1 MEYTHVKHTFS
12 PVYNEES
19 RILIL
24 GSFPSVKSR
33 ENQFY
38 YGHPQNR
45 FWKVIAGIFKEPLP
59 QTIDEKED
67 LLLRHRIAVWD
78 VIDSCD
84 IVGSS
89 DSSIRNVVPNDMNL
103 ILSNAKIQG
112 IFANGGKAHQLF
124 VKYCH
129 KEGMPPLGKL
139 PSTSPANAAWNLERL
154 TAEWKTAFET
164 YLEITEQEKT
174 FEKEEMTTVDFLL
187 EAVGIV
193 AALVYLG
200 LQIYYGIVY
209 GVAFTGIILN
219 AAILILVYVGLTLL
233 ARYPERVN
241 NLPKEICSGKIRK
254 YTIHM
259 VRAVKLIFVLS
270 LLFTSIC
277 DAAGVQINK
286 GYSLVTVALIVI
298 VTVVYEGKII
308 KLLRGKNK
316 HIL

>member
-1 MEYTHVKHTFS
+1 MK
-12 PVYNEES
+12 
-19 RILIL
+19 
-24 GSFPSVKSR
+24 
-33 ENQFY
+33 
-38 YGHPQNR
+38 
-45 FWKVIAGIFKEPLP
+45 
-59 QTIDEKED
+59 
-67 LLLRHRIAVWD
+67 
-78 VIDSCD
+78 
-84 IVGSS
+84 
-89 DSSIRNVVPNDMNL
+89 
-103 ILSNAKIQG
+103 
-112 IFANGGKAHQLF
+112 
-124 VKYCH
+124 
-129 KEGMPPLGKL
+129 
-139 PSTSPANAAWNLERL
+139 
-154 TAEWKTAFET
+154 
-164 YLEITEQEKT
+164 
-174 FEKEEMTTVDFLL
+174 KEEMTTVDFLL

-209 GVAFTGIILN
+209 GVSF
-219 AAILILVYVGLTLL
+219 LVYVGLTLL

-308 KLLRGKNK
+308 KLLRGKK
-316 HIL
+316 

>member
-112 IFANGGKAHQLF
+112 IFANGGKAHQLL
-124 VKYCH
+124 K
-129 KEGMPPLGKL
+129 
-139 PSTSPANAAWNLERL
+139 
-154 TAEWKTAFET
+154 
-164 YLEITEQEKT
+164 
-174 FEKEEMTTVDFLL
+174 KEEMTTVDFLL

-308 KLLRGKNK
+308 KLLRGKK
-316 HIL
+316 

>member
-1 MEYTHVKHTFS
+1 M
-12 PVYNEES
+12 
-19 RILIL
+19 I
-24 GSFPSVKSR
+24 
-33 ENQFY
+33 
-38 YGHPQNR
+38 
-45 FWKVIAGIFKEPLP
+45 
-59 QTIDEKED
+59 
-67 LLLRHRIAVWD
+67 
-78 VIDSCD
+78 SC
-84 IVGSS
+84 
-89 DSSIRNVVPNDMNL
+89 L
-103 ILSNAKIQG
+103 K
-112 IFANGGKAHQLF
+112 
-124 VKYCH
+124 
-129 KEGMPPLGKL
+129 
-139 PSTSPANAAWNLERL
+139 
-154 TAEWKTAFET
+154 
-164 YLEITEQEKT
+164 
-174 FEKEEMTTVDFLL
+174 
-187 EAVGIV
+187 AVGIV

-308 KLLRGKNK
+308 KLLRGKK
-316 HIL
+316 ISIYYKEKTILSGIVFSLYIVINVCGVGILCIILLRINPSNQIIN